1 MQLLAA
7 AQLAGELSL
16 AAHDGEFKLTSN
28 TVRDLTT

>member
-7 AQLAGELSL
+7 AQLAGEPSL
-16 AAHDGEFKLTSN
+16 AAHDGGFKLTSN